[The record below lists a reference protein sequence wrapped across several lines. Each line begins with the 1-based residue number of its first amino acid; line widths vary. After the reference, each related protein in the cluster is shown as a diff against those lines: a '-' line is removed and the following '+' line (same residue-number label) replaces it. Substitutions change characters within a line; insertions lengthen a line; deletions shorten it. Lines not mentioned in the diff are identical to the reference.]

1 MVGGIFIF
9 IKGRVS
15 YYKKEEFHFYKKG
28 EKFCIIQIFFLP
40 LRQQRPA

>member
-1 MVGGIFIF
+1 M
-9 IKGRVS
+9 K
-15 YYKKEEFHFYKKG
+15 YKHFKQALLFKVDSDFYKKG